1 MILEASAAIGVGK
14 MIYDMYQSDKMD
26 EMALNKS
33 LKSMNRMEEA
43 KAAQRV
49 KKEDAKQSMLRLGNR
64 KRGILG
70 SSMKQ
75 FVEVYGQIK
84 KINFFEKNGVTD
96 FKLLPQVWE
105 SEIISQISYASA
117 SMTDREMVTTMV
129 VNGFFWGIGG
139 GISALVKKDSQRN
152 LDMAQARAKQARVIA
167 EQANTVGLAYEAI
180 TERSNQI
187 TDVLTKLNLLFVKS
201 LANTERIISE
211 RGMDKLNYSLSD
223 RENLAVCMNLAAAV
237 KNMID
242 TPLLDETGEITAK
255 SLEAIKIGQ
264 EHIQRINFE
273 INK

>member
-84 KINFFEKNGVTD
+84 KINF
-96 FKLLPQVWE
+96 
-105 SEIISQISYASA
+105 
-117 SMTDREMVTTMV
+117 R
-129 VNGFFWGIGG
+129 
-139 GISALVKKDSQRN
+139 
-152 LDMAQARAKQARVIA
+152 
-167 EQANTVGLAYEAI
+167 
-180 TERSNQI
+180 
-187 TDVLTKLNLLFVKS
+187 
-201 LANTERIISE
+201 
-211 RGMDKLNYSLSD
+211 
-223 RENLAVCMNLAAAV
+223 
-237 KNMID
+237 
-242 TPLLDETGEITAK
+242 
-255 SLEAIKIGQ
+255 
-264 EHIQRINFE
+264 
-273 INK
+273 